1 MAQRASALG
10 LGQRPLELTGM
21 AQSLWIHLATG
32 LGKKAGSVVSTETR
46 RYTQH
51 QTEGL

>member
-1 MAQRASALG
+1 MAERASALG

-21 AQSLWIHLATG
+21 AQSLWTHLPPEV
-32 LGKKAGSVVSTETR
+32 GKKAGSVVSTETR